1 MRLFKYRYRPA
12 HAICEKLLA
21 LTAPLIRSTEGG
33 KLSTRPKR
41 ILVLKFGGMGEAVLA
56 RSLVD
61 QIQERDPDIS
71 FDFMVE
77 KRTLEMMTLGRS
89 GSVSLYTPGADG
101 LGKALKSLIEIRRRD
116 YDAILDFE
124 QHSLL
129 TAAFARA
136 SSIPIRIGFAPP
148 TSGSRGRMFTHPIE
162 LREQESMW
170 SSFLRIGRVLDPELP
185 ESLSTRP
192 LPCSPSSMKWLDGW
206 WDSTITRDAKGPIVA
221 MHLGVGPSAQY
232 RRWPAERFADLAT
245 VFARYQRDITVILTG
260 SKSERSLIDDFK
272 KHFYGKT
279 VDATDIGE
287 LEHTAALLRRCDLMV
302 SADTGIMHLAAAMGT
317 PTIGLFGPNT
327 PKCWAP
333 IGRRATYVYPSR
345 QACSPCI
352 NSYRR
357 HIPEKCTALKESAC
371 MWDISVDDVFNAAR
385 AVVEE
390 PWFGAGLHPKSDTQH
405 HLNVLVS
412 SRTSE

>member
-1 MRLFKYRYRPA
+1 
-12 HAICEKLLA
+12 
-21 LTAPLIRSTEGG
+21 
-33 KLSTRPKR
+33 
-41 ILVLKFGGMGEAVLA
+41 
-56 RSLVD
+56 
-61 QIQERDPDIS
+61 
-71 FDFMVE
+71 
-77 KRTLEMMTLGRS
+77 
-89 GSVSLYTPGADG
+89 
-101 LGKALKSLIEIRRRD
+101 
-116 YDAILDFE
+116 
-124 QHSLL
+124 
-129 TAAFARA
+129 
-136 SSIPIRIGFAPP
+136 
-148 TSGSRGRMFTHPIE
+148 
-162 LREQESMW
+162 
-170 SSFLRIGRVLDPELP
+170 
-185 ESLSTRP
+185 
-192 LPCSPSSMKWLDGW
+192 MKWLDGW